1 MKPRF
6 LACLG
11 LLMAL
16 CAAGTALAQSR
27 VGFVSLDRILRDA
40 PSAQRA
46 QKKIEAEF
54 SKRDQELSRTADQLK
69 KMQENLDKNG
79 VTMTEA
85 ERTRR
90 EREFN
95 DSNRE
100 FQRKQREFREDL
112 NTRRNEELSSIIGRA
127 NEVIR
132 RVAENEKLDIVF
144 QNDQVVWA
152 SPRID
157 ITDRVIK
164 ALEDPK
170 PAPDSKG
177 GK

>member
-54 SKRDQELSRTADQLK
+54 SKRDQELARMSDQIK
-69 KMQENLDKNG
+69 KIQDNLEKNG
-79 VTMTEA
+79 LTMSETE
-85 ERTRR
+85 RNRR
-90 EREFN
+90 
-95 DSNRE
+95 
-100 FQRKQREFREDL
+100 QREATDL
-112 NTRRNEELSSIIGRA
+112 DRKSTRLNSSH
-127 NEVIR
+127 
-132 RVAENEKLDIVF
+132 
-144 QNDQVVWA
+144 
-152 SPRID
+152 
-157 ITDRVIK
+157 
-164 ALEDPK
+164 
-170 PAPDSKG
+170 
-177 GK
+177 